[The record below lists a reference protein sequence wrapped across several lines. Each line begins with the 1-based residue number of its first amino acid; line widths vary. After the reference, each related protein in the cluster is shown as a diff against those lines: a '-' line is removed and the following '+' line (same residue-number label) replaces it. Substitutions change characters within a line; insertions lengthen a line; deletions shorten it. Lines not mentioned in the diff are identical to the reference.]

1 MAKKNNKAIK
11 MTKGEQYEMLYP
23 ILKTLLSEI
32 KELSKKK
39 PDNPLNKLKV
49 GMINKVLE
57 RVKIILANDPTTQF
71 LELLDDETLPSNS
84 DAVFIISHYD
94 AAMKQYKDKHYGY
107 DKIGR
112 EHRWLTS

>member
-1 MAKKNNKAIK
+1 MANKAP
-11 MTKGEQYEMLYP
+11 TKAQAEEFDMLWP
-23 ILKTLLSEI
+23 ILKSLLTET

-39 PDNPLNKLKV
+39 ADNPLNKLKA

-57 RVKIILANDPTTQF
+57 RVKKLLAADPTIQF

-84 DAVFIISHYD
+84 DAVFIIAQYD

-107 DKIGR
+107 ESGKGD
-112 EHRWLTS
+112 HWFTA